1 MASYWPMKSKIICQQ
16 LVIAWKNMVK
26 WQIIWGNSQNQQY
39 WTISFLL
46 TMSQCYR
53 HTVYVIKDM
62 KYAGIVCG
70 TYFWSPTKRLY
81 MYLMHVH
88 CPSRVPL
95 GLCLLS
101 WLVQV
106 PVRTNMSD
114 ANRDIHIVLQANKLL
129 SRHILQDLC

>member
-1 MASYWPMKSKIICQQ
+1 
-16 LVIAWKNMVK
+16 
-26 WQIIWGNSQNQQY
+26 
-39 WTISFLL
+39 
-46 TMSQCYR
+46 
-53 HTVYVIKDM
+53 
-62 KYAGIVCG
+62 
-70 TYFWSPTKRLY
+70 

-129 SRHILQDLC
+129 PRHILQDLC